1 MLIIS
6 DGKDLFVIIGAGD
19 VLTPKHDIS
28 AMGSGGNYALAG
40 GGVMMTNGNLS
51 VERIDG
57 WGKATISA
65 PLSPAV

>member
-57 WGKATISA
+57 
-65 PLSPAV
+65 

>member
-40 GGVMMTNGNLS
+40 GGVMMANGNLA
-51 VERIDG
+51 VERIG
-57 WGKATISA
+57 G
-65 PLSPAV
+65 